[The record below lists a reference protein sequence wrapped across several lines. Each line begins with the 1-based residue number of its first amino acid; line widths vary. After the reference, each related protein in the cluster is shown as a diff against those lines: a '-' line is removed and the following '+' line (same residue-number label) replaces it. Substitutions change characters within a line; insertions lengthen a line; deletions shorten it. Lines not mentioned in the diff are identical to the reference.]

1 MSDEIKNDT
10 TSPTSKE
17 KDPWMGVRKASPE
30 SGESKEEWQRDVMEK
45 LVFSAYKEQKSTR
58 RWGIFFKSLMFAYLA
73 AIFFM
78 VYMKN
83 DLSDMPNKQHK
94 HTALIEIR
102 GTIAA
107 DAEANAD
114 SIVSAL
120 RDAFKNKNSAAVIL
134 RINSPGGSPVQAGY
148 INDEIKRL
156 RDKHPDKP
164 VYAVI
169 TDMCASGGYY
179 IAAAADE
186 IYADKASIVGSIG
199 VIMNGF
205 GFVDAMD
212 KLGIERR
219 MMTAGENKGFMDPFS
234 PLKEDDTQHIKS
246 LLGSIHQQFIDVVKE
261 GRGERLSDDPKIFS
275 GLVWTGEQAIDVG
288 LVDALGSSSYV
299 AREVIGAE
307 KIVDYT
313 YDQPVLERFVERFGA
328 SIASGVTS
336 TMDNIWR

>member
-1 MSDEIKNDT
+1 MSDEIKNET
-10 TSPTSKE
+10 PQTAQQAS
-17 KDPWMGVRKASPE
+17 DPWMGEQKKTPSPQGKKDDWHHE
-30 SGESKEEWQRDVMEK
+30 VMER
-45 LVFSAYKEQKSTR
+45 LIFSAHKEQRRAR
-58 RWGIFFKSLMFAYLA
+58 RWSIFFKTLMFAYLI
-73 AIFFM
+73 AIFV
-78 VYMKN
+78 VYMPD
-83 DLSDMPNKQHK
+83 DLSDVPNKSNK

-107 DAEANAD
+107 DTEANAD
-114 SIVSAL
+114 SIISAL
-120 RDAFKNKNSAAVIL
+120 RDAFKNKHSEAVIM

-156 RDKHPDKP
+156 RAKHPNKP
-164 VYAVI
+164 LYAVV

-234 PLKEDDTQHIKS
+234 PLKAEDEQHIKT

-261 GRGERLSDDPKIFS
+261 GRGDRLKDDPAIFS

-299 AREVIGAE
+299 AREVVGAD

-313 YDQPVLERFVERFGA
+313 YDKPVFERFVERLGA
-328 SIASGVTS
+328 SMASGVTS
-336 TMDNIWR
+336 TMNELWR

>member
-1 MSDEIKNDT
+1 MSDEIKIDT

-17 KDPWMGVRKASPE
+17 RDPWMGEKRASSE

-45 LVFSAYKEQKSTR
+45 LVFSAHKEQKSTR
-58 RWGIFFKSLMFAYLA
+58 RWGIFFKAMMFVYLA

-83 DLSDMPNKQHK
+83 DLSDLPNKQHK

-107 DAEANAD
+107 DSEANAD

-120 RDAFKNKNSAAVIL
+120 RDAFRNKHSAAVIL

-156 RDKHPDKP
+156 RDKHPNKP

-212 KLGIERR
+212 KLGVERR

-234 PLKEDDTQHIKS
+234 PLKEDDTQHIKT
-246 LLGSIHQQFIDVVKE
+246 LLGSIHQQFINVVKE

-313 YDQPVLERFVERFGA
+313 YDQPVFERFVERFGA
-328 SIASGVTS
+328 SMASGVTS
-336 TMDNIWR
+336 TMDNVWR

>member
-1 MSDEIKNDT
+1 MSDEIKIDPPLRAT
-10 TSPTSKE
+10 KE
-17 KDPWMGVRKASPE
+17 NDPWMGEKKASPE
-30 SGESKEEWQRDVMEK
+30 RGERKEEWQRDVMEK
-45 LVFSAYKEQKSTR
+45 LVFSAYKEQKSAR
-58 RWGIFFKSLMFAYLA
+58 RWGVFFKSLMFVYLG

-120 RDAFKNKNSAAVIL
+120 RDAFKNKHSVAVIL

-156 RDKHPDKP
+156 RSMHPNKP

-219 MMTAGENKGFMDPFS
+219 MMSAGENKGFMDPFS
-234 PLKEDDTQHIKS
+234 PLKEGDTQHIKS

-288 LVDALGSSSYV
+288 LVDALGSSSFV

-328 SIASGVTS
+328 SMASGVTS

>member
-1 MSDEIKNDT
+1 MSDENKFDT
-10 TSPTSKE
+10 TSATSKE
-17 KDPWMGVRKASPE
+17 KDPWMGERKAATE
-30 SGESKEEWQRDVMEK
+30 SVESREEWQRDVMEK
-45 LVFSAYKEQKSTR
+45 LVFSAHKEQKSTR
-58 RWGIFFKSLMFAYLA
+58 RWGIFFKLLMFVYLGA
-73 AIFFM
+73 LFFM

-83 DLSDMPNKQHK
+83 DLSDIPNKQHK
-94 HTALIEIR
+94 HTALVEIR

-107 DAEANAD
+107 DSEANAD

-120 RDAFKNKNSAAVIL
+120 RDAFKNKHSAAVIM

-156 RDKHPDKP
+156 RDKYPNKP

-186 IYADKASIVGSIG
+186 IYADKASVVGSIG

-219 MMTAGENKGFMDPFS
+219 MMTAGESKGFMDPFS
-234 PLKEDDTQHIKS
+234 PLKESDTQHIKS

-261 GRGERLSDDPKIFS
+261 GRGDRLADDPKIFS

-307 KIVDYT
+307 NIIDYS
-313 YDQPVLERFVERFGA
+313 YDQPVFERFVERFGA
-328 SIASGVTS
+328 SMASGVTS

>member
-1 MSDEIKNDT
+1 MSDESKNDNT
-10 TSPTSKE
+10 QATHTGS
-17 KDPWMGVRKASPE
+17 DPWMGEQKTAPSAAE
-30 SGESKEEWQRDVMEK
+30 QKGEWERETMER
-45 LVFSAYKEQKSTR
+45 LVFSAYKEHRRTR
-58 RWGIFFKSLMFAYLA
+58 RWSIFFKSLLFIYLAVIIFAYLP
-73 AIFFM
+73 
-78 VYMKN
+78 K
-83 DLSDMPNKQHK
+83 DLSDVPNKQHK

-107 DAEANAD
+107 DTEANAD
-114 SIVSAL
+114 SIISGM
-120 RDAFKNKNSAAVIL
+120 REAFKNKHSSAVIL

-148 INDEIKRL
+148 VSDEIKRL
-156 RDKHPDKP
+156 RAKYPNKP
-164 VYAVI
+164 LYAVV

-219 MMTAGENKGFMDPFS
+219 MMTAGDSKGFMDPFS
-234 PLKEDDTQHIKS
+234 PLKEEDTKHIKS

-261 GRGERLSDDPKIFS
+261 GRGDRLKDDPAIFS

-299 AREVIGAE
+299 AREIVGAD

-328 SIASGVTS
+328 AMSNGVASS
-336 TMDNIWR
+336 LNELWR

>member
-1 MSDEIKNDT
+1 MSDETKIDT
-10 TSPTSKE
+10 TSPAPKE
-17 KDPWMGVRKASPE
+17 QDPWMGERKTSPE
-30 SGESKEEWQRDVMEK
+30 NGESKEQWERGVMEQ

-78 VYMKN
+78 VYMKD
-83 DLSDMPNKQHK
+83 DLSETSNKHHK
-94 HTALIEIR
+94 HTALVEVR

-107 DAEANAD
+107 DSEANAD
-114 SIVSAL
+114 SIVTAL
-120 RDAFKNKNSAAVIL
+120 RDAFKNKHSAAVII

-156 RDKHPDKP
+156 RGKYPNKP
-164 VYAVI
+164 VYAVV

-219 MMTAGENKGFMDPFS
+219 MMTAGSNKGFMDPFS
-234 PLKEDDTQHIKS
+234 PLKEDDAQHVKL

-261 GRGERLSDDPKIFS
+261 GRGDRLVDDPKIFS

-313 YDQPVLERFVERFGA
+313 YNQPAFERFVERFGA
-328 SIASGVTS
+328 SMASGVTS